1 MCLLHPTYCIQD
13 AVNQL
18 KDLSTASPAIKLF
31 AEWCEKCT
39 EDPLWRGRFK
49 VRAHEIRLK

>member
-1 MCLLHPTYCIQD
+1 M
-13 AVNQL
+13 NQL

-49 VRAHEIRLK
+49 VRLHMRSDLITHATILLY